1 LDKPQDKK
9 LHAKRLQAKKTDKPK
24 AEKPPVELP
33 RSEGLQLVQ
42 QHALA
47 ALVGGDSLMGRE
59 IRDVCQ
65 TEGLPAR
72 LKMVDA
78 SGDPVILLKESEGEG
93 EPVVVGRLDRYSLGE
108 ADVAF
113 LAWTPESARQA
124 LELNVDTALVD
135 LTGATEDDPRAR
147 VRAPMVEPAG
157 FSVPKGAVHVI
168 AHPAAIAIT
177 LVLNRLHLYNPIV
190 RTVATVLEPASERG
204 REGVDEMQHQVVG
217 LLSFKGIPKKVFDA
231 QAAFNLLARYGEE
244 APHSL
249 EDAELRIIRH
259 LTTLLGQ
266 SSLAPAPSLKLIQAP
281 VFHGHSILMWIQF
294 ERNPEP
300 RAIEKALHSD
310 DIDVRGGE
318 HDPPDVVGIA
328 GGPGI
333 AAGNVKVDR
342 NEPKACWVWVVADN
356 MRLAAQNA
364 VAVARELL

>member
-1 LDKPQDKK
+1 MDKPQDKK
-9 LHAKRLQAKKTDKPK
+9 LQAKKTQAKK
-24 AEKPPVELP
+24 SEKPAAQKPPIARP
-33 RSEGLQLVQ
+33 RAEGLQLVKQ
-42 QHALA
+42 QALA
-47 ALVGGDSLMGRE
+47 ALVGGESLMGRE

-65 TEGLPAR
+65 TEGFPAR
-72 LKMVDA
+72 LKMVEA
-78 SGDPVILLKESEGEG
+78 GEDPVVLLNESEG
-93 EPVVVGRLDRYSLGE
+93 EPVVIGRLDRYTLGE

-113 LAWTPESARQA
+113 LAGTPESARQA
-124 LELNVDTALVD
+124 LVLDVDTALVD
-135 LTGATEDDPRAR
+135 LTGATEEDPRAR

-168 AHPAAIAIT
+168 AHPAAIAMT
-177 LVLNRLHLYNPIV
+177 LVLNRLHLHNPIV

-204 REGVDEMQHQVVG
+204 REGVDEMQQQVVG
-217 LLSFKGIPKKVFDA
+217 MLSFKGIPKKVFDA
-231 QAAFNLLARYGEE
+231 QVAFNLLARYGEE

-249 EDAELRIIRH
+249 EDAELRIGRH

-300 RAIEKALHSD
+300 RAIEKTLHSD
-310 DIDVRGGE
+310 DIDVRGGD

-328 GGPGI
+328 GSPGI

-342 NEPKACWVWVVADN
+342 NEPRACWLWLVADN

-364 VAVARELL
+364 VAVARQLL